1 MSGYRYSAGLHNFK
15 KKTTIM
21 KKILIGCVAIA
32 SLATLA
38 FTVGD
43 PLQIGSTMPKA
54 DLKMKDISGK
64 EVAMRDAKK
73 DKGLLV
79 MFSCNT
85 CPYVVKN
92 QDRTIA
98 ISEFAVKNNVGVII
112 LNSNEAYRG
121 DEDSFDAM
129 KDYAKDQQYK
139 WNYVVDKNHEV
150 ADAFGANRTPECFL
164 FDKNLKLVYHGAIDD
179 SPSDVTA
186 IKRIHLQ
193 EAITEMAGGKEI
205 TVKESRSVGCT
216 IKRNK

>member
-1 MSGYRYSAGLHNFK
+1 
-15 KKTTIM
+15 M
-21 KKILIGCVAIA
+21 KKILLGLAAIV
-32 SLATLA
+32 SLVTLA

-43 PLQIGSTMPKA
+43 PLTIGSTMPKA
-54 DLKMKDISGK
+54 DLKMQDVSDK
-64 EVAMRDAKK
+64 EIAMKDAKK
-73 DKGLLV
+73 ENGVLV

-85 CPYVVKN
+85 CPYVIKN
-92 QDRTIA
+92 QERTLA
-98 ISEFAVKNNVGVII
+98 ISEFALKNKVGVII

-121 DEDSFDAM
+121 NEDSFDEM
-129 KDYAKDQQYK
+129 KAYAKSQEYK
-139 WNYVVDKNHEV
+139 CNYVVDKNHEV

-186 IKRIHLQ
+186 ISHNHLQ
-193 EAITEMAGGKEI
+193 VAITEMAGGKEV